1 MFIHEWTRTRYLLY
15 GVHGMSANISTRT
28 EGGYYYTVRAEN
40 AVVYFLSLAI
50 IVNSDV
56 EGR

>member
-1 MFIHEWTRTRYLLY
+1 
-15 GVHGMSANISTRT
+15 MSANISTRT